1 MARKLIGIFV
11 FAVILLAGSTLHAGE
26 EAMKKALAELD
37 RVTGDDP
44 TQVALL
50 DLLDKKKFAKELVDY
65 ALPAAKKKELSYN
78 AALILGLAAADQK
91 DMKTSE
97 VFFRVCMNQAVKLQ
111 SFRKLQQA
119 YGEPIDLYYRNKQ
132 YGDAARIC
140 KELLEMNTDDGKDRV
155 VIGTMVD
162 RFGEVGFREEQ
173 DGFNTAQ
180 RLRPQVFDIYVKATA
195 KQGKYDQAI
204 KLVDGAIKRSDDWRD
219 RQLKGWV
226 LKEAN
231 RLPEAAAVYEG
242 VIKEIASD
250 ERYTQKGKDLFIKQ
264 FRYDVS
270 NVYIELKKIDR
281 ASEHLEYLLKKY
293 PNDPVFAND
302 LGYIWADNDMK
313 LDEAEKLIR
322 KALDLDREDRKK
334 DPDFDPKT
342 DRDRGAYLDSLGWVL
357 FKQKK
362 TKEAKEWLIKALE
375 DKTAQHIEIFDHLGD
390 VHMVLGEREEAIRAY
405 ENGLKAVTDNRRDQM
420 LKASVE

>member
-281 ASEHLEYLLKKY
+281 ASEHLEYLLKK
-293 PNDPVFAND
+293 
-302 LGYIWADNDMK
+302 
-313 LDEAEKLIR
+313 
-322 KALDLDREDRKK
+322 
-334 DPDFDPKT
+334 
-342 DRDRGAYLDSLGWVL
+342 
-357 FKQKK
+357 
-362 TKEAKEWLIKALE
+362 
-375 DKTAQHIEIFDHLGD
+375 
-390 VHMVLGEREEAIRAY
+390 
-405 ENGLKAVTDNRRDQM
+405 
-420 LKASVE
+420 